1 MTSSSVSCFV
11 LFLLCNYCFV
21 LFSLLHCPL
30 TEQYKYLLLLLY

>member
-11 LFLLCNYCFV
+11 LFLLCNCFV